1 MEPTPQ
7 EESEGRSIVD
17 VLGVVLERLVATNAH
32 LAASSPQEETKFHA
46 LRAPAISIRQYLE
59 RIHKY
64 ASCSKEC
71 FVLGLVYIDRLVRRD
86 GLLPTDLC
94 VHRIVI
100 TAILLAAKFFDDAYY
115 NNAYY
120 ARVGGVLASELNA
133 LECEFLFRIDFS
145 LRVTPEEFHKYRTEL
160 LSHASAMNPARMSP
174 STDVELCRQV
184 LASQQHQQPPAVQDH
199 LSSGAFTAAQTHSL
213 PDLDSVMYPNSAPIV
228 EDSHPGAP
236 ELRTYCQLENI
247 PAVNSKPAP
256 VAHQGVAALLC
267 PIQHTVTSLE
277 TSGTQQQQIGTSGL
291 DRARISLPVPSH
303 PGNIH
308 QWAQTMQY
316 ANKLDLVYPALATKR
331 APPDTTITQYQA
343 LPGAT
348 FPQAHVYVQTEAKLA
363 HHHALTTP
371 LSISNDS
378 SSSKIPVA
386 AVAPVP
392 FYSHH
397 NGTCTHDMMV
407 ASCFQARS
415 TALQPS
421 MQLQSHTEITPSPHP
436 PQPAISM
443 QNVADCQLSHY
454 LGDNTMF
461 SSQPLNQV

>member
-1 MEPTPQ
+1 M
-7 EESEGRSIVD
+7 
-17 VLGVVLERLVATNAH
+17 
-32 LAASSPQEETKFHA
+32 
-46 LRAPAISIRQYLE
+46 
-59 RIHKY
+59 
-64 ASCSKEC
+64 
-71 FVLGLVYIDRLVRRD
+71 
-86 GLLPTDLC
+86 
-94 VHRIVI
+94 
-100 TAILLAAKFFDDAYY
+100 
-115 NNAYY
+115 
-120 ARVGGVLASELNA
+120 LAS
-133 LECEFLFRIDFS
+133 LE
-145 LRVTPEEFHKYRTEL
+145 
-160 LSHASAMNPARMSP
+160 
-174 STDVELCRQV
+174 
-184 LASQQHQQPPAVQDH
+184 HQQPPVVQGH
-199 LSSGAFTAAQTHSL
+199 LPGRAFTAALTHSV
-213 PDLDSVMYPNSAPIV
+213 PDLDPNMYPNSAPIV

-236 ELRTYCQLENI
+236 EQRTHCQLENI

-256 VAHQGVAALLC
+256 FAHQGVAALLC
-267 PIQHTVTSLE
+267 PIQHSVTSLE
-277 TSGTQQQQIGTSGL
+277 TSGAQQQQIGTSGL
-291 DRARISLPVPSH
+291 DRAGISLPVPSH
-303 PGNIH
+303 PVNIH

-316 ANKLDLVYPALATKR
+316 ANKLDLVYPALATKI

-348 FPQAHVYVQTEAKLA
+348 FPQAHVYAQTEAKLA

-378 SSSKIPVA
+378 SSSQIPLA

-397 NGTCTHDMMV
+397 ADTCTHDMMV

-443 QNVADCQLSHY
+443 QNVADCHLSHY
-454 LGDNTMF
+454 QGDNTMF